1 MVLELVENVA
11 EVILFLLSRIVLT
24 AHFIIFFIL
33 GHDIQTQ
40 QRLELGLHS
49 FFGCLGILLARLPDL
64 SFNIAIREVILVL
77 ESSYALH

>member
-1 MVLELVENVA
+1 MVLKLVENVA
-11 EVILFLLSRIVLT
+11 KIILFLLSRIVLT
-24 AHFIIFFIL
+24 AYFIIFIL

-49 FFGCLGILLARLPDL
+49 LFGCLGILLARLPDL